1 MKSIHTHLFRI
12 VSILCILYFLYNLY
26 RNSILTSFVITA
38 AAWSTVVIATPIP
51 SGALLLSFPMKI
63 FLGIPL
69 YISQIIVSVLA
80 IGILFFYMNYAPAFV
95 KTIFQKNMYSIFGI
109 SIVCSVL
116 LSKLLDH
123 LHDYYN
129 KKQWNLENVLLL
141 TISSGILLYMYKLQ
155 IDSL

>member
-1 MKSIHTHLFRI
+1 
-12 VSILCILYFLYNLY
+12 
-26 RNSILTSFVITA
+26 
-38 AAWSTVVIATPIP
+38 
-51 SGALLLSFPMKI
+51 
-63 FLGIPL
+63 
-69 YISQIIVSVLA
+69 
-80 IGILFFYMNYAPAFV
+80 MNYAPAFV